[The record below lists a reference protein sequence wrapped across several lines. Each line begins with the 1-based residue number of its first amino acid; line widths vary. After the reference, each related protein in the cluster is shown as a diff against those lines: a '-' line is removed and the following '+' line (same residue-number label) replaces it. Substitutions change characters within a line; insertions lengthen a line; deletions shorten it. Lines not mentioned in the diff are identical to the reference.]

1 MKSIPNE
8 LSARFG
14 EIEVRKQIMTEY
26 GNSDS
31 DFIGHNENG
40 ELVTMSVRPDEIIV
54 KTYQE
59 NGWLRVNYFDS
70 EGWPNGELFDGK
82 WDMEGYEP
90 YERKR

>member
-14 EIEVRKQIMTEY
+14 EIEVRKQIMAEY
-26 GNSDS
+26 GDSDS
-31 DFIGHNENG
+31 AFLGHNDAG
-40 ELVTMSVRPDEIIV
+40 ELIEMSVRPDEIIV

-59 NGWLRVNYFDS
+59 NGWLRVNYYDS
-70 EGWPNGELFDGK
+70 DGWPNGELFDGK